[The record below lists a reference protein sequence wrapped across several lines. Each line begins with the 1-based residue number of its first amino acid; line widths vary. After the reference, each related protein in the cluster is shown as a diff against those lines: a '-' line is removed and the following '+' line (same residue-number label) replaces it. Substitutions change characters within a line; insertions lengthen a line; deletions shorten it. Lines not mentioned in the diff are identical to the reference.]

1 MEKVSDV
8 LVPPP
13 GAGLKMATPAVP
25 AEVKS
30 AAGIVAVNCVA
41 LTNVVARTEP
51 FHRTVAPE
59 TRLPPVTVKV
69 RFGEP
74 AVTVIVDRLVM
85 VGMLFGT
92 IGGTETVIIPPT

>member
-1 MEKVSDV
+1 M

-13 GAGLKMATPAVP
+13 GAGLKTATPAVP
-25 AEVKS
+25 TEVKS

-41 LTNVVARTEP
+41 LTNVVARVEP

-59 TRLPPVTVKV
+59 TKPAPVTVKV
-69 RFGEP
+69 KAGDP
-74 AVTVIVDRLVM
+74 AVTVMVDSPVI

-92 IGGTETVIIPPT
+92 MGGMETVIVPPT